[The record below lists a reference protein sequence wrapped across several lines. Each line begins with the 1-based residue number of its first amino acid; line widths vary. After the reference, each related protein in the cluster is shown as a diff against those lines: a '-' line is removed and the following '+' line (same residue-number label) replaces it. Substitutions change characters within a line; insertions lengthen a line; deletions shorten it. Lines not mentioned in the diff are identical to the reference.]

1 MAEKHSPL
9 EQFLIKPLLPIK
21 IGNVDLSFTNSSL
34 VMLIAVLLVAL
45 LMTKGMGKRG
55 LVPGRLQSIA
65 ELSYEFVAN
74 LIRETVGTAG
84 RKYFPLIFTL
94 FMFVL
99 FGNMLG
105 MIPSVFTFTSH
116 IAVTF
121 FMAAVVFIAVTVIG
135 FIRHG
140 AHFFSFFLPAG
151 VPWILWPLIIP
162 IEIISYLSR
171 PLSLSVRLFANMLA
185 GHALLKVLAGFVPML
200 GIAGI
205 APLAVVIALIGLEF
219 LVAFVQAYVFTI
231 LTCVY
236 LNDAENMH

>member
-9 EQFLIKPLLPIK
+9 DQFLIKPLIPIK
-21 IGNVDLSFTNSSL
+21 IGGVDLSFTNSAL
-34 VMLIAVLLVAL
+34 MMVVAVALVAL

-55 LVPGRLQSIA
+55 LVPGRFQSIA

-84 RKYFPLIFTL
+84 KKYFPLIFTI

-105 MIPSVFTFTSH
+105 MIPSLFTFTSH

-121 FMAAVVFIAVTVIG
+121 FMAAVVFIAVTILG
-135 FIRHG
+135 FVRHG
-140 AHFFSFFLPAG
+140 THFFSFFLPAG

-185 GHALLKVLAGFVPML
+185 GHALLKVLAGFVPLL

-205 APLAVVIALIGLEF
+205 APLAVVFALIGLEF

-236 LNDAENMH
+236 INDAENMH

>member
-9 EQFLIKPLLPIK
+9 EQFLIKPLVPIK
-21 IGNVDLSFTNSSL
+21 IGSVDLSFTNSAL
-34 VMLIAVLLVAL
+34 VMVIAVVLVGL

-55 LVPGRLQSIA
+55 LVPGRLQSVA

-121 FMAAVVFIAVTVIG
+121 FMAAVVFIGVTILG
-135 FIRHG
+135 FVRHG
-140 AHFFSFFLPAG
+140 THFFSFFLPAG

-185 GHALLKVLAGFVPML
+185 GHALLKVLAGFVPLL

-205 APLAVVIALIGLEF
+205 APLLVVFALVGLEF

-236 LNDAENMH
+236 INDAENMH

>member
-1 MAEKHSPL
+1 VAEKHSPL
-9 EQFLIKPLLPIK
+9 EQFLIKPLVPIK
-21 IGNVDLSFTNSSL
+21 VGNVDLSFTNSSL
-34 VMLIAVLLVAL
+34 VMVVAVVLVAL
-45 LMTKGMGKRG
+45 LMTRGMGKRG
-55 LVPGRLQSIA
+55 LVPGRLQSVA

-121 FMAAVVFIAVTVIG
+121 FMAAVVFVAVTVIG

-140 AHFFSFFLPAG
+140 THFFSFFLPAG

>member
-1 MAEKHSPL
+1 VAEKHSPL
-9 EQFLIKPLLPIK
+9 EQFLIKPLVPIK
-21 IGNVDLSFTNSSL
+21 IGSVDLSFTNSAL
-34 VMLIAVLLVAL
+34 VMVIAVVLVGL

-55 LVPGRLQSIA
+55 LVPGRLQSVA

-121 FMAAVVFIAVTVIG
+121 FMAAVVFIGVTILG
-135 FIRHG
+135 FVRHG
-140 AHFFSFFLPAG
+140 PHFFSFFLPAG

-185 GHALLKVLAGFVPML
+185 GHALLKVLAGFVPLL

-205 APLAVVIALIGLEF
+205 APLLVVFALVGLEF

-236 LNDAENMH
+236 INDAENMH